1 MNRAIGVVVL
11 AFGVSCAGAGGG
23 KTASKPKGEPPGAL
37 DAAQQKVA
45 LEGSGAAAGSATE
58 ALKVDDAV
66 FGQWTDGNWYP
77 GKVGTINAD
86 GTYRVNYD
94 DGDVSPSLPADK
106 VRRPPN
112 YAVPTVPPAIPDTPA
127 GKTLRAWLD
136 AFNST
141 DDSRMLAFNE
151 QHKGPPGADPGFRKQ
166 TGGFHLLAIKKSDR
180 LAITFLVKE
189 KASPT
194 VAMGW
199 LTVKDTDPA
208 EIDSLLVLAIPPGQT
223 PEDMDKAFKV
233 DAATRTRVID
243 AIAAK
248 LTDLYVFPDVAKKME
263 QALREHA
270 KKGEYDAIGESRAFA
285 ALLTEHLQAVSHD
298 RHLHVDF
305 MPMVLPEREPAEP
318 TPADKER
325 MKEQLDRMNCGFE
338 KAERLDG
345 NIGYIKF
352 NMFGDADI
360 CGAKA
365 TAAFDSLGDV
375 DALIFDMRENGGGQ
389 PDMVA
394 FVSSYLF
401 AKRTHLNDIYERK
414 QNKTTQHW
422 TKPDVPGKKF
432 ATQPVYVLTSQRTF
446 SGAEEFSYNLK
457 NLKRATIVGET
468 TGGGAHPTMGA
479 RLDDHFMIGVP
490 FARAINPITKTNW
503 EGTGVE
509 PDVKVPAAEALD
521 TAKKLA
527 TEKIEKQKKK
537 PRKK

>member
-11 AFGVSCAGAGGG
+11 AFGVSCAGA
-23 KTASKPKGEPPGAL
+23 KPAPEPKREQRAPVHAP
-37 DAAQQKVA
+37 QPRPEV
-45 LEGSGAAAGSATE
+45 
-58 ALKVDDAV
+58 LKVGDAV

-77 GKVGTINAD
+77 GKIGVINAD

-94 DGDVSPSLPADK
+94 DGDVSPSLTADK
-106 VRRPPN
+106 VRRPPIVS
-112 YAVPTVPPAIPDTPA
+112 VPSVEPAIPDTPA

-136 AFNST
+136 VFNSG
-141 DDSRMLAFNE
+141 DESRMRAFGE
-151 QHKGPPGADPGFRKQ
+151 QHKDPHIVDLAFRKQ
-166 TGGFHLLAIKKSDR
+166 TGGFHLLGIEKSDR

-194 VAMGW
+194 TAVGW
-199 LTVKDTDPA
+199 LKLKDADPVA
-208 EIDSLLVLAIPPGQT
+208 IESLSLLAIPPGLT
-223 PEDMDKAFKV
+223 AADMDKKL
-233 DAATRTRVID
+233 DAATRTRVLD
-243 AIAAK
+243 AIVAK

-263 QALREHA
+263 QALREHQ
-270 KKGEYDAIGESRAFA
+270 KKGAYDALAESRAFA
-285 ALLTEHLQAVSHD
+285 ALLTEQLRAVSHD
-298 RHLHVDF
+298 RHLRVEF
-305 MPMVLPEREPAEP
+305 MAMVLPERDPEP
-318 TPADKER
+318 TAADKER
-325 MKEQLDRMNCGFE
+325 MREHLDRINCGFE

-352 NMFGDADI
+352 NMFGEVSI
-360 CGAKA
+360 CGPKA
-365 TAAFDSLGDV
+365 TAAFESLGDV
-375 DALIFDMRENGGGQ
+375 DGLIVDLRENGGGQ

-394 FVSSYLF
+394 FVCSYLF

-414 QNKTTQHW
+414 ENKTTEHW

-432 ATQPVYVLTSQRTF
+432 PTQPVYVLTSQRTF
-446 SGAEEFSYNLK
+446 SGAEEFAYNLK

-468 TGGGAHPTMGA
+468 TGGGAHPTMGV

-509 PDVKVPAAEALD
+509 PDVKVPAEQALD

-527 TEKIEKQKKK
+527 AERSKAQ
-537 PRKK
+537 RRR